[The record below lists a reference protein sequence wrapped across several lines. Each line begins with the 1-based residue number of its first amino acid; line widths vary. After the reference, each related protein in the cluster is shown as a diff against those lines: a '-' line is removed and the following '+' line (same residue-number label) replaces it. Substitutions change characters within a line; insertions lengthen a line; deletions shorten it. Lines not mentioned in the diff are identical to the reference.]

1 MLRFDGD
8 IFPVFL
14 YFQKFRVLCKVLVS
28 RGTLVQE
35 GSALGQV
42 GQHLQ
47 ALALLQ
53 VSRDTAVIK
62 AA

>member
-1 MLRFDGD
+1 
-8 IFPVFL
+8 
-14 YFQKFRVLCKVLVS
+14 
-28 RGTLVQE
+28 
-35 GSALGQV
+35 LGQV